1 MPPDPT
7 DISSTE
13 PVSESATEPI
23 PQLAEPIQSLAEPI
37 PPPPPE
43 RRPFWGYTDLALLIG
58 LLIACVAVIVVA
70 VGVVA
75 FFDPKLA
82 TDPTPALLPTQFAL
96 YLLLYLC
103 FYIVIGQR
111 YHRPVLSSLGWRRSN
126 MNLLV
131 VVLGGIVLAIAVAGL
146 ATLLHTPKID
156 SPIDKLASST
166 PLLVTFAI
174 MAVTIAPFFE
184 ELLFR
189 GFLQPLLSRTF
200 GVPIGILITA
210 VVFGSA
216 HGPQYAFAW
225 QYVVAVSLV
234 GVALGWVRYRAD
246 SIIPS
251 TVLHASYNAIF
262 VVAFAV
268 TKHV

>member
-7 DISSTE
+7 EMPPIE
-13 PVSESATEPI
+13 PVIEPVAEPI
-23 PQLAEPIQSLAEPI
+23 PQ
-37 PPPPPE
+37 PPPE
-43 RRPFWGYTDLALLIG
+43 RNPFWGYMDLALLIG
-58 LLIACVAVIVVA
+58 LLAACMAVIVVG
-70 VGVVA
+70 VGIA
-75 FFDPKLA
+75 AYFRPQLT
-82 TDPTPALLPTQFAL
+82 TDPTPVLLPTQFAL

-103 FYIVIGQR
+103 FYLVIGKR
-111 YHRPVLSSLGWRRSN
+111 YQRPVLPSLGWRRSN
-126 MNLLV
+126 MNLVV
-131 VVLGGIVLAIAVAGL
+131 VVLGGVALAFAVAGL
-146 ATLLHTPKID
+146 AALLHTPKIS
-156 SPIDKLASST
+156 SPIDDLASST

-200 GVPIGILITA
+200 GAPIGILITA
-210 VVFGSA
+210 VVFGCA
-216 HGPQYAFAW
+216 HAPQYSFAW
-225 QYVVAVSLV
+225 QYAFAVSLV

-251 TVLHASYNAIF
+251 TVLHASYNSIF